1 MESNVAAAPAGALE
15 DGFGRRITYLRLSI
29 TDRCD
34 LRCRY
39 CMGEA
44 MTFLPR
50 AQMLSLEEMAEIA
63 DAFVARGV
71 RKIRLT
77 GGEPLVRRGVIGLAR
92 RIGRHLATGALDE
105 LTLTTNATH
114 LADQAGGLFEAGIRR
129 INVSLDSRDPER
141 FRHVTR
147 FGDIA
152 RVLDGIAAA
161 KAAGLAI
168 KINMVAL
175 KGVNEDEIAPML
187 RWCGDEGFDL
197 TLIET
202 MPLGQIEEDR
212 TDRYL
217 PLDGVRRRL
226 EETFTLAPALHR
238 TGGPARYV
246 TVAETGGRLGFITP
260 LTRNFCDGCN
270 RVRLTASGRMYPCL
284 GHDDRVDLRQAHR
297 TGGRAALDAAI
308 DEGLAVKP
316 RRHDFHIAE
325 RHAAPAVARHMSV
338 TGG

>member
-1 MESNVAAAPAGALE
+1 MASGASSLLQ
-15 DGFGRRITYLRLSI
+15 DGFGRRITYLRLSV

-44 MTFLPR
+44 MRFLPR
-50 AQMLSLEEMAEIA
+50 AELLTLEEVAEIA
-63 DAFVARGV
+63 DAFIARGV
-71 RKIRLT
+71 RKVRLT
-77 GGEPLVRRGVIGLAR
+77 GGEPLVRRGVPGLAR
-92 RIGRHLATGALDE
+92 RIGRHLADGTLDE
-105 LTLTTNATH
+105 LTLTTNATY
-114 LADQAGGLFEAGIRR
+114 LAEHATALFDAGLRR
-129 INVSLDSRDPER
+129 INISLDSRDPDL

-147 FGDIA
+147 TGDVT

-202 MPLGQIEEDR
+202 MPLGEIEEDR

-217 PLDGVRRRL
+217 PLDGVRQRL
-226 EETFTLAPALHR
+226 EEQFTLVPALHR

-270 RVRLTASGRMYPCL
+270 RVRLTASGRLYMCL
-284 GHDDRVDLRQAHR
+284 GHDDRVDLKQALR
-297 TGGRAALDAAI
+297 DGGRAALDAAI
-308 DEGLAVKP
+308 DAGLAVKP
-316 RRHDFHIAE
+316 ARHDFRIAG
-325 RHAAPAVARHMSV
+325 RGAAPAVARHMSV